1 MCIPSTFVKSKYLN
15 PEAQTSKFPH
25 GTFASRKESLGKLKR
40 KMDFENWFIKRIL
53 KVINKKPGFAPFTVA
68 MGPSEKWNESY
79 NK

>member
-40 KMDFENWFIKRIL
+40 KMDFEN
-53 KVINKKPGFAPFTVA
+53 
-68 MGPSEKWNESY
+68 
-79 NK
+79 